1 MNPTD
6 VRADIV
12 TGAKRALADDPGAS
26 IETISRAAGV
36 SRATLYRHFRSK
48 ADVLAAADV
57 EPDPGTRARVL
68 AAAAGLVG
76 RDGLAALSMDELAT
90 VAGVSRASVYRLFPG
105 KPALFAGLI
114 EAYSPFEPVIAV
126 LDRLGDRPPDEVLPE
141 VARVAA
147 RVSAPRIGLLR
158 SVLLEITS
166 GSPEAVS
173 GAMGPMQ
180 SLLAA
185 LGGYVTRQMAAGHIR
200 PMHPLLAIQMLI
212 GPVVFHLLTR
222 SMAERLTR
230 LDLTI
235 DEAVEQLAAVTVTGL
250 TTITSGDANGPNR

>member
-6 VRADIV
+6 IRADIV
-12 TGAKRALADDPGAS
+12 TGAKRALANDPGAS
-26 IETISRAAGV
+26 VETISRAAGV
-36 SRATLYRHFRSK
+36 PRPPLSRHFRSK

-68 AAAAGLVG
+68 AAAVGLVG

-90 VAGVSRASVYRLFPG
+90 VAGVSRASVYRLLPG
-105 KPALFAGLI
+105 NRALFAGLI
-114 EAYSPFEPVIAV
+114 GAYSPFEPVIAV
-126 LDRLGDRPPDEVLPE
+126 LDRFGDRPPDEVLPE

-173 GAMGPMQ
+173 GAMGLMQ

-200 PMHPLLAIQMLI
+200 PMHPLLAIQTLI